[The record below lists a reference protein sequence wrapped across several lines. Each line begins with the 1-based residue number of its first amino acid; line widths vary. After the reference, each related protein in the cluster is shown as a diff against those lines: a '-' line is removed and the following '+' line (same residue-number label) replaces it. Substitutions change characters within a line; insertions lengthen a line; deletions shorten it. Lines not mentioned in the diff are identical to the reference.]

1 MMGGGRGGWVL
12 SCLVKG
18 GEERK
23 VEEEKGGTA
32 VRGDVL

>member
-1 MMGGGRGGWVL
+1 MIEGIRSGWVL

-23 VEEEKGGTA
+23 DKEEKGGRT
-32 VRGDVL
+32 VRGTVL